1 MEKYIIKAD
10 GKKEPYNKGKISSSF
25 KKAGA
30 SPEIAAEATK
40 TINNKIKH
48 NMSTDEIYHK
58 ALEHLKTMEPGVA
71 LKYSL
76 KRAIMNIKVLIETE
90 PLISI
95 REIMYGEMMKMK
107 EYASGEV
114 SIDLDYFI
122 KLLDHSKSSIREL
135 GIFFLEELGDERI
148 IEPFFEMIDKF
159 HVDNG

>member
-1 MEKYIIKAD
+1 MFLVNSTAGYLTNNLRKREV
-10 GKKEPYNKGKISSSF
+10 KEWRRRKI
-25 KKAGA
+25 
-30 SPEIAAEATK
+30 
-40 TINNKIKH
+40 
-48 NMSTDEIYHK
+48 
-58 ALEHLKTMEPGVA
+58 
-71 LKYSL
+71 
-76 KRAIMNIKVLIETE
+76 KRAIMNIKALIETE

-148 IEPFFEMIDKF
+148 IEPLLKLSKKEDNPETKRLIDEAIEKIYRK
-159 HVDNG
+159 NN